1 MRSKEINLLGGSN
14 VDSNVAWST
23 EDTVNYFV
31 ERASSDGFLTPLELR
46 DAPGLKPYVYVSGP
60 AIGGIPAGPVRGS
73 HDCEGKQFHVMGSTL
88 YHVTNNGFA
97 IPLGAIPG
105 TQRVNM
111 AHNQIVG
118 GNEVI
123 ITTGTPNGYVYN
135 TVTQVF
141 ARITDPGYPGGG
153 SVDYMDT
160 YLLSVEP
167 YGRYWYW
174 SDQASATSYNTLNRT
189 EAEADPDSIV
199 ALAVNTFEVVIFGQQ
214 TVEFFY
220 NAGGI
225 NGNTFKSKRVMNGHG
240 CAARDSVV
248 KLDNTLFWLGVDG
261 IIYRLNGYQAQP
273 ISSPQFTQRIQGK
286 NWAKAYAYSF
296 EDRGHVA
303 YIITFPD
310 GETFVYDVPTQATTR
325 LESYGLTRWRAS
337 TLIKTGGRWVAGDFQ
352 IGKLYELDWR
362 YPMEGAGTPM
372 VRERITGNTFN
383 SHNKIEI
390 PLLELIFQTGSP
402 QVAPVEFPEQ
412 PPPTTPG
419 PTISGHAPDG
429 IIGQTYAGY
438 TYTVTGDGP
447 LTVTAVYGAL
457 PPGLGIGG
465 SGTISPGVTTT
476 QGVFPFTLQV
486 VDGYGRP
493 ATHEDSISILYG
505 SPLAVGST
513 GFFSIYSGAT
523 SAYPL
528 AQSLTLGVESATS
541 VSSTEG
547 GSYVARASANS
558 PYFRLFKQNELGAYT
573 EVSTPLDTM
582 PSATVERVALT
593 ADGVYLATAQG
604 TTWRLYKRS
613 GDTFT
618 LVQTVTGFSQCG
630 DLKWTGDSEYLAGS
644 SFSGVKVFRRAGDLL
659 TLLTYAGS
667 TTSDG
672 IAWYGH
678 RLAHA
683 IKGDNMGVHVASV
696 VGDAITTLANSAFS
710 SPENAKIRWSPD
722 GQTLFMGGNSSGN
735 RLRIYQWSGVA
746 FSALT
751 DPISQPTAQIMSMD
765 LSADGR
771 VLSAT
776 CAEDGAQVRV
786 YAVSGQSLTLLG
798 VVGTDAATE
807 GSSATFLDSSVHWT

>member
-199 ALAVNTFEVVIFGQQ
+199 ALAVNAFEVVIFGQQ

-261 IIYRLNGYQAQP
+261 ILYRLNGYQAQP

-337 TLIKTGGRWVAGDFQ
+337 TLIKTGGKWIAGDFQ
-352 IGKLYELDWR
+352 AGKLYELDWA
-362 YPMEGAGTPM
+362 YPMEGEGTPM

-383 SHNKIEI
+383 AHNKIEI
-390 PLLELIFQTGSP
+390 PLLELLFQTGTP
-402 QVAPVEFPEQ
+402 EVEPVMFVEQ
-412 PPPTTPG
+412 PEPPTITG
-419 PTISGHAPDG
+419 AAPDG
-429 IIGQTYAGY
+429 SIGIAYDGYA
-438 TYTVTGDGP
+438 YTVAGTAP
-447 LTVTAVYGAL
+447 LTVTLRSGVL
-457 PPGLGIGG
+457 PPGI
-465 SGTISPGVTTT
+465 TI
-476 QGVFPFTLQV
+476 
-486 VDGYGRP
+486 
-493 ATHEDSISILYG
+493 
-505 SPLAVGST
+505 
-513 GFFSIYSGAT
+513 
-523 SAYPL
+523 
-528 AQSLTLGVESATS
+528 
-541 VSSTEG
+541 
-547 GSYVARASANS
+547 
-558 PYFRLFKQNELGAYT
+558 
-573 EVSTPLDTM
+573 
-582 PSATVERVALT
+582 
-593 ADGVYLATAQG
+593 
-604 TTWRLYKRS
+604 
-613 GDTFT
+613 
-618 LVQTVTGFSQCG
+618 
-630 DLKWTGDSEYLAGS
+630 
-644 SFSGVKVFRRAGDLL
+644 
-659 TLLTYAGS
+659 
-667 TTSDG
+667 
-672 IAWYGH
+672 
-678 RLAHA
+678 
-683 IKGDNMGVHVASV
+683 
-696 VGDAITTLANSAFS
+696 NSA
-710 SPENAKIRWSPD
+710 
-722 GQTLFMGGNSSGN
+722 G
-735 RLRIYQWSGVA
+735 
-746 FSALT
+746 
-751 DPISQPTAQIMSMD
+751 
-765 LSADGR
+765 

-776 CAEDGAQVRV
+776 APTAIGAYPFTLRVTDGNGLYVE
-786 YAVSGQSLTLLG
+786 LTDTVLIGNVIALLG
-798 VVGTDAATE
+798 SSTVTLRPFLLFGPGGIDWNNPYQYNGNTPLMAGLGLLGGGGHWLTWNIDATALVYSTDATGTAWVTSAAVPEAASKTPHGFYDPGTDAFFIPGNGGVTRTADHGISISKVTAIPAQAIDASDTLAMGASLYELSVATAPAPFTTWTLLPNAHGITFSSGGIVRY
-807 GSSATFLDSSVHWT
+807 GSDRFLIGGGTPGNLPKLTFTAVGASFSTETLPALATGHISASAHDPATKRWVAGTSAGQLIYMDEADGIWRLSAYAMPSGVAVKGIQFDGIQFVAAGNHAVSSGLGIIVTSPTGETWTVRPTAELINAQVLAVMK